1 VPDEEMTPVAG
12 ERDRRQEPLPSVE
25 FARAQVA
32 DRALC
37 PSTLGT
43 VGLELEGHLVDRR
56 DLRRRVSWTEV
67 MRLVDL
73 VEDLPRGSRI
83 SVEPGGQLEL
93 STKPAADLGG
103 AVAALR
109 DDERALRQLLR
120 EEGYGLAFVG
130 LDPLRP
136 GELVNP
142 APRYAAMTR
151 YFDRFG
157 CGTAGRLIMA
167 SSAGLQLNLEAGPR
181 EKWEQ
186 RLGRISRLGPL
197 LGAMSA
203 CSPIAAGQ
211 SSGWSSMRQQG
222 WSAIDPART
231 APVTFGGDPAVAWAD
246 YALSA
251 PVMMIRVEAEL
262 ADPSAATKHPPGGID
277 DPPPGLSFSDWVRRP
292 DRVGRPPTT
301 SDLEYHLTTLFPP
314 IRPRG
319 YLELR
324 FLDAV
329 PMTLWPGLAAI
340 VGTLCDHPTASDR
353 AAELIEPLALSWHHA
368 AKVGLDD
375 PELHRVAVAC
385 ADVAVDHCPNDLRA
399 DTVAYAELLTASRT
413 PGDHLR
419 SAAGGDGRRL
429 LEEALDA

>member
-1 VPDEEMTPVAG
+1 MPDEGMTMVAG
-12 ERDRRQEPLPSVE
+12 DHDRGQEPLSSVE
-25 FARAQVA
+25 LVRSLVA
-32 DRALC
+32 EKALC
-37 PSTLGT
+37 PSTVGT

-56 DLRRRVSWTEV
+56 DLRRRVPWTEV
-67 MRLVDL
+67 TRLVEL
-73 VEDLPRGSRI
+73 VDDLPHGSGI

-93 STKPAADLGG
+93 STKPAADLSG

-109 DDERALRQLLR
+109 DDERALQRLLR
-120 EEGYGLAFVG
+120 DEGYGLVFLG
-130 LDPLRP
+130 LDPVRP
-136 GELVNP
+136 DELVNP

-151 YFDRFG
+151 YFERFG
-157 CGTAGRLIMA
+157 CGAAGRMIMTR
-167 SSAGLQLNLEAGPR
+167 SAGLQLNLEAGSPDR
-181 EKWEQ
+181 WEQ
-186 RLGRISRLGPL
+186 RLGRISRIGPL

-203 CSPIAAGQ
+203 CSPMTAGH
-211 SSGWSSMRQQG
+211 SAGRSSMRQQA
-222 WSAIDPART
+222 WAAIEPART
-231 APVTFGGDPAVAWAD
+231 APVSFGADPAGAWAN

-251 PVMMIRVEAEL
+251 PVMMIRVEPARTD
-262 ADPSAATKHPPGGID
+262 ASTATKHAPGGIA
-277 DPPPGLSFSDWVRRP
+277 DPPPGLRFADWVRTP

-301 SDLEYHLTTLFPP
+301 TDLEYHLTTLFPP

-329 PMTLWPGLAAI
+329 PMTLWPGLTAI

-353 AAELIEPLALSWHHA
+353 AAELIEPLALSWQHA
-368 AKVGLDD
+368 AEIGLHD
-375 PELHRVAVAC
+375 PELHRIAIAC
-385 ADVAVDHCPNDLRA
+385 ADIAVDHCPNDLRA

-413 PGDHLR
+413 PGDRLR